1 MNDYT
6 AKDLNEPED
15 GDTRGD
21 DADNIDKR
29 AFDEMNSQIQ
39 LVLQDM
45 KDKFQTMSDQILSR
59 IDDMGA
65 RIDDLEKNI
74 SDLMI
79 HAGLET
85 PDK

>member
-1 MNDYT
+1 MNDYSV
-6 AKDLNEPED
+6 KDEGDPEEID
-15 GDTRGD
+15 IDID
-21 DADNIDKR
+21 PNDKR
-29 AFDEMNSQIQ
+29 AMDEMNSQIQ

>member
-1 MNDYT
+1 MNDYN
-6 AKDLNEPED
+6 AKDLGEPEN
-15 GDTRGD
+15 GNNRGD
-21 DADNIDKR
+21 GTENIDKR
-29 AFDEMNSQIQ
+29 AFDEMNGQIQ
-39 LVLQDM
+39 IVLQDM

-74 SDLMI
+74 SDLMV

>member
-6 AKDLNEPED
+6 AKDLSDNEPED
-15 GDTRGD
+15 HEDS
-21 DADNIDKR
+21 DKR